1 MIICDNIYVMFTIFD
16 NIDNGIWYF
25 GDPSDVS
32 NFWSAPLITFCWENN
47 KLGCKCSLIIPY
59 LYLPFATKATLTIF
73 IQLLISLKHL
83 RCLALTKDNQNSCE
97 EKKRKNQ
104 RKQNIAHPGGSTQ
117 SLLVFARDDHQAV
130 ENHQQPAPGLS

>member
-1 MIICDNIYVMFTIFD
+1 M
-16 NIDNGIWYF
+16 
-25 GDPSDVS
+25 
-32 NFWSAPLITFCWENN
+32 L
-47 KLGCKCSLIIPY
+47 IPY

-104 RKQNIAHPGGSTQ
+104 REAKYRPPGGLN